1 MTRLCFIDCETTGTD
16 PASHDLWEIAV
27 ITRDDSDPCED
38 QEFTWLIRPDLAAA
52 DPGALRVN
60 RYYQRLA
67 GLPVP
72 KWSEPAHAARTVAS
86 LIAGAMIVAANP
98 AFDAGFLDVF
108 LRKNGQCPAWDYHLR
123 DIGSMVAGWVH
134 GYQHVVTTVR
144 PGAMGGVPHLPA
156 SPKLADAAR
165 AVGIDPGLYE
175 AHTALGDARLVK
187 AVYDAVTGGA
197 A

>member
-1 MTRLCFIDCETTGTD
+1 MTKLCFIDCETTGTD
-16 PASHDLWEIAV
+16 PARHDLWEIAV

-72 KWSEPAHAARTVAS
+72 KWSEPAYAARTVAS
-86 LIAGAMIVAANP
+86 LTAGTMIVAANP

-134 GYQHVVTTVR
+134 GCRRGVT
-144 PGAMGGVPHLPA
+144 GGVWRQLPA

-165 AVGIDPGLYE
+165 VMGIDPGLYE